1 MKYKNG
7 YIYIITNEHN
17 SVYYIGV
24 TSDLPKRIWEH
35 KNKVVEGFSK
45 QYNLTK
51 LVYFE
56 STDSIVTA
64 IEREKYLKGKT
75 RQFKKDIISKFNPSW
90 QDLYESII

>member
-56 STDSIVTA
+56 SADSIVTA

-75 RQFKKDIISKFNPSW
+75 RQFKKDIISKFNPS
-90 QDLYESII
+90 

>member
-7 YIYIITNEHN
+7 YIYIITNEYN

-24 TSDLPKRIWEH
+24 TSNLPQRICEH

-56 STDSIVTA
+56 SADSITAA
-64 IEREKYLKGKT
+64 IEREKYLKGKN

-90 QDLYESII
+90 KDLYESII